1 MLREMNDRIMSV
13 KENKKLGYTVGRN
26 EVRTG
31 GSEKESLRNFG
42 KEIFSYWHLKLQS
55 TENS

>member
-31 GSEKESLRNFG
+31 GCEKESLRNFG

-55 TENS
+55 TEN